1 MRGELKL
8 TILAGIFSRNP
19 KTLIKDID
27 CETLRSVLSRSPND
41 ELVTFR
47 DPRAYLAKLDI
58 GAYEEPAVRFD
69 SSRSVSML
77 AGEPLL
83 ADGEIPFRTRTQDL
97 EFLHQA
103 WDRRNWEILKNTR
116 GVFCAAHYKQSE
128 AKLTLIADKL
138 CIRPLYYWEGEEYIV
153 FATAIRILEALPI
166 VPKVMDLRGVAE
178 IASFGY
184 ALGPR
189 TPYVNISLLK
199 AAEVVEFSDK
209 GVSRRQYYRWDEIP
223 VSNQPEEVLLKR
235 SYRNFETAIARR
247 LRSDCATLAFL
258 SGGLD
263 SRCIVAGLRGRNV
276 AVYTFNFSR
285 PGTQDQALASEFGK
299 KVGSIHKELTWDIEP
314 KLSAMMSSALKELNE
329 HAIGS
334 IKRPRLVWAGDGGSV
349 GLGHV
354 YISQVI
360 ADSMRDGK
368 IELAIKA
375 FLDAHQAS
383 VVKGIFNADIAKFF
397 SNILEAGIKEE
408 LDQID
413 CDDSARSFHVFLL
426 FNDQR
431 RHLSSHFEDIDIHRI
446 EFHLPFFDSDFLS
459 SVIECPMELCLAHRF
474 YTKWLALFPS
484 TVTSVPWQAYPG
496 HEPCLLPIPEGLHY
510 QWQPEHFK
518 DLHEME
524 KKYLLEQGRKLLKA
538 KDFPSKILSR
548 SRLRLANFMYRTG
561 LRDYGYVMKTAQIY
575 CKYWVRSGGNYKL
588 P

>member
-8 TILAGIFSRNP
+8 TILAGIFSRNA

-27 CETLRSVLSRSPND
+27 CDALRRVLSRSPDD
-41 ELVTFR
+41 EIVTFR

-58 GAYEEPAVRFD
+58 GAYVEPAVRFD

-83 ADGEIPFRTRTQDL
+83 ADCENLFQTRTQDL
-97 EFLHQA
+97 ELLHQA
-103 WDRRNWEILKNTR
+103 WDRGNWEILKSTR
-116 GVFCAAHYKQSE
+116 GVFCAAYYKQSE

-153 FATAIRILEALPI
+153 FATAMRILEAVPI

-178 IASFGY
+178 MASLGY
-184 ALGPR
+184 PLGTR
-189 TPYVNISLLK
+189 TPYVNIFLLK
-199 AAEVVEFSDK
+199 GAEIVQFSDK
-209 GVSRRQYYRWDEIP
+209 RVSGSQYWRWDEIR
-223 VSNQPEEVLLKR
+223 VSKQPEESLLKE
-235 SYRNFETAIARR
+235 SHKNFETAIARR
-247 LRSDCATLAFL
+247 LRSDCVTLAFL

-263 SRCIVAGLRGRNV
+263 SRCVVAGLRGRNV
-276 AVYTFNFSR
+276 AVCTFNFSR
-285 PGTQDQALASEFGK
+285 PGTQDQALAGEFGK
-299 KVGSIHKELTWDIEP
+299 KVGSIHKELSWDIEP
-314 KLSAMMSSALKELNE
+314 KWSAMMSSALKELNE

-334 IKRPRLVWAGDGGSV
+334 IERPRLVWSGDGGSV

-354 YISQVI
+354 YMSQAI

-375 FLDAHQAS
+375 FLDAQHAS
-383 VVKGIFNADIAKFF
+383 VVKGVFNANMAKFF

-413 CDDSARSFHVFLL
+413 CDDPARSFHVFLL

-431 RHLSSHFEDIDIHRI
+431 RHLSSHFEDIDLQRV

-459 SVIECPMELCLAHRF
+459 SVIECPIELCLAHRF

-484 TVTSVPWQAYPG
+484 TVTSVPWQTYPG
-496 HEPCLLPIPEGLHY
+496 HEPCPLPIPEGLRY

-524 KKYLLEQGRKLLKA
+524 KKYLLKQGSKLLKA

-561 LRDYGYVMKTAQIY
+561 LRDYGYVVKTAQTY